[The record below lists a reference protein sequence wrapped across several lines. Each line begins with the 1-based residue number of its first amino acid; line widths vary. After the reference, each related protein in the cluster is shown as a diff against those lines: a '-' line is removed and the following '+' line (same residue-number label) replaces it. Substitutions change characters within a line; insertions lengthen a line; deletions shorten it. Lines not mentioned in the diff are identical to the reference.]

1 MNRTRWT
8 TTLVLALIYLVLWS
22 FSVHAQTPNPVTPG
36 YQVCRATDPGN
47 TQCSFQP
54 VDATHGLPV
63 SIGGSTGGVAVF
75 GPTASG
81 SASANPP
88 VQIGGTATG
97 AAGQNVAGAAVK
109 PASTAAV
116 ATDTSLVTQLNPLS
130 PGIIANAVPGTPNV
144 VTVLSVQGET
154 GMTPVV
160 VTSATTG
167 GALPNGAVQV
177 QGNATGTTGAV
188 VGTLAA
194 VSAKFTWLCDF
205 DVSALGTASTI
216 GPIVVAGLLGGSKTY
231 QMGTL
236 AAGTQQFLNKNF
248 SPCLQSSA
256 VNTAITITTTAD
268 ATATAVDVNSS
279 GYQQ

>member
-1 MNRTRWT
+1 MKVF
-8 TTLVLALIYLVLWS
+8 LKKLALGILLALPWIGAAS
-22 FSVHAQTPNPVTPG
+22 AQ
-36 YQVCRATDPGN
+36 QVNMWCWVDNGPPIHWAPCN
-47 TQCSFQP
+47 TTVPLS
-54 VDATHGLPV
+54 V
-63 SIGGSTGGVAVF
+63 SIGGSSGGVAVF

-97 AAGQNVAGAAVK
+97 AAGANVAGATVK

-116 ATDTSLVTQLNPLS
+116 ATDTGLVTQLNPLS
-130 PGIIANAVPGTPNV
+130 PGIIANAAPGTPNTT
-144 VTVLSVQGET
+144 TVLSVQGEA
-154 GMTPVV
+154 GMTPIQ
-160 VTSATTG
+160 VTSPTTG
-167 GALPNGAVQV
+167 GSLPNAATAI

-194 VSAKFTWLCDF
+194 AAAKTTYLCDF
-205 DVSALGTASTI
+205 DVSALGTASSI
-216 GPIVVAGLLGGSKTY
+216 GPIIIAGLLGGSKTY

-236 AAGTQQFLNKNF
+236 ATGTQQLLTKNF
-248 SPCLQSSA
+248 NPCLPSSA